1 MHNDI
6 AESVT
11 KHAPFVILDHNG
23 NRQLSNPKI
32 FIDGEHGTTGL
43 LIRELLRERGD
54 IELVSIAPEKRK
66 EQAERKRL
74 LNAVDLAILCLP
86 DDAARESVAMI
97 ENPAVRVIDASTAH
111 RIAPD
116 WAFGFPE
123 MAVGQDARIR
133 DSKRVA
139 NPGCWSTCFIAL
151 IRPLVDAGLVPK
163 NFPLTTWGVSGYSG
177 GGRQMVDAFE
187 SGAEKSTIFSYGLK
201 LAHKHLPEMR
211 HYAGIEHAP
220 VFTPSVGAYRQGMLV
235 HVPLQLWSLPN
246 AVNGKQLHDCLVS
259 HYAGARF
266 VDVKSYG
273 GEPPAELDPETLN
286 GTNKMELFVFDSA
299 KHQQALLIARLDNLG
314 KGAGRAALQN
324 AALMLGLK
332 S

>member
-1 MHNDI
+1 
-6 AESVT
+6 
-11 KHAPFVILDHNG
+11 
-23 NRQLSNPKI
+23 
-32 FIDGEHGTTGL
+32 
-43 LIRELLRERGD
+43 
-54 IELVSIAPEKRK
+54 
-66 EQAERKRL
+66 
-74 LNAVDLAILCLP
+74 
-86 DDAARESVAMI
+86 
-97 ENPAVRVIDASTAH
+97 
-111 RIAPD
+111 
-116 WAFGFPE
+116 
-123 MAVGQDARIR
+123 
-133 DSKRVA
+133 
-139 NPGCWSTCFIAL
+139 
-151 IRPLVDAGLVPK
+151 
-163 NFPLTTWGVSGYSG
+163 
-177 GGRQMVDAFE
+177 MVDAFE

>member
-1 MHNDI
+1 M
-6 AESVT
+6 
-11 KHAPFVILDHNG
+11 
-23 NRQLSNPKI
+23 SNPKI

-54 IELVSIAPEKRK
+54 IEVVSIAPERRK
-66 EQAERKRL
+66 DQVERKRL

-111 RIAPD
+111 RILPD
-116 WAFGFPE
+116 WEFGFPE
-123 MAVGQDARIR
+123 MAAGQAERIR

-151 IRPLVDAGLVPK
+151 VKPLVDAGLIPK
-163 NFPLTTWGVSGYSG
+163 IFPLTTWGVSGYSG
-177 GGRQMVDAFE
+177 GGRQMVEAFE
-187 SGAEKSTIFSYGLK
+187 GGVEKSTVFTYGLK

-211 HYAGIEHAP
+211 HYAGLEHAP

-235 HVPLQLWSLPN
+235 HVPLHLWSLP
-246 AVNGKQLHDCLVS
+246 ASTNGKQIHDCLAA

-266 VDVKSYG
+266 VEVTPFG

-286 GTNKMELFVFDSA
+286 GTNQLELFVFENA
-299 KHQQALLIARLDNLG
+299 KNQQAVLIARLDNLG

-324 AALMLGLK
+324 VGLMLNLPP
-332 S
+332 